1 MGNENHIST
10 GAKAPPN
17 GDEDDEDKKNKNK
30 KNEIIENN
38 NEETP
43 TPTPTPDKNK
53 IVITRE
59 EGNANDKVK
68 RYPRVQSTDAF
79 FLGKGDF
86 LAVGEE
92 PFQPN
97 PDDPSIR
104 PFRSGFA
111 LDEKSFEMEEELFQV
126 QQQLPKALTA
136 AQQRQQFSSSPQR
149 SREKKQLI
157 LPALLNCSGVV
168 QDACNAIV
176 DDSFNR
182 CFQMKD
188 QQPWNFNFY
197 LYPLWVI
204 GFIVRHFVL
213 LPLRFTWLVLTLAL
227 FFLLFFIVHNV
238 LPEKKAQIVKRKLL
252 EYLAAAFVMSW
263 TGVIKYHG
271 PKPIRRGG
279 VVYVSN
285 HTSMIDYHVVAQ
297 VSLFACIMQKHPGWV
312 GFIQN
317 TALKAV
323 DCITFNR
330 TDIKDKQAVS
340 RRLKEHVRDPTK
352 LPLLIF
358 PEGTCV
364 NNEHCVMFK
373 RGAFDLGVPVCPIAI
388 KYDKTFVDAFWNSRK
403 QSFSAHLIKLMSS
416 WSVVADV
423 WFMEPQTI
431 RENETSIE
439 FAERVRAMIA
449 KKAGLKMVAWD
460 GMLKY
465 YRPHPRER
473 IARQNTFS
481 KRFQTILHT
490 LGFNSNRES
499 HSESKEK
506 E

>member
-1 MGNENHIST
+1 MKS
-10 GAKAPPN
+10 AMSLSASKR
-17 GDEDDEDKKNKNK
+17 KKNVNNGVPSEPSETKTK
-30 KNEIIENN
+30 STPTEKFDENN
-38 NEETP
+38 NNKRNSEASSTSSPQTTTMNNTP
-43 TPTPTPDKNK
+43 QRTF
-53 IVITRE
+53 
-59 EGNANDKVK
+59 A
-68 RYPRVQSTDAF
+68 RVQSTDAF

-86 LAVGEE
+86 LKVGEE
-92 PFQPN
+92 PFQPD

-104 PFRSGFA
+104 PFRSGFE
-111 LDEKSFEMEEELFQV
+111 LDKKSFEQQNDLNVDELDGGAPNERTKAPE
-126 QQQLPKALTA
+126 QLYSL
-136 AQQRQQFSSSPQR
+136 Q
-149 SREKKQLI
+149 KQKSLI
-157 LPALLNCSGVV
+157 LPSLLNCSGVV

-188 QQPWNFNFY
+188 QRPWNFNFY
-197 LYPLWVI
+197 LYPIWVI
-204 GFIVRHFVL
+204 GFVVRHFVL
-213 LPLRFTWLVLTLAL
+213 LPLRFTWLVLSLIL
-227 FFLLFFIVHNV
+227 FFLLFFIVHYT
-238 LPEKKAQIVKRKLL
+238 LPEKKAQVVKRKLL

-271 PKPIRRGG
+271 PKPTRRGG
-279 VVYVSN
+279 CVYVSN

-403 QSFSAHLIKLMSS
+403 QSFTAHLIKLMSS

-473 IARQNTFS
+473 TARQKIFGE
-481 KRFQTILHT
+481 RFQTILSS
-490 LGFNSNRES
+490 LGFCNS
-499 HSESKEK
+499 HSSREMSQSE
-506 E
+506 